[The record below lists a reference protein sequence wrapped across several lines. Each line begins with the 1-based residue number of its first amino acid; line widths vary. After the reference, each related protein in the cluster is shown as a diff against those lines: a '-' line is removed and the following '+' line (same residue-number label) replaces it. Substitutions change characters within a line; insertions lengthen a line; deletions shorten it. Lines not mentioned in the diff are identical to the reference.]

1 MLVNMLEDR
10 VLEKLSAS
18 ADRIA
23 MMLPPGEASVRK
35 ARVIFIAH

>member
-10 VLEKLSAS
+10 ALVKSIAS

-23 MMLPPGEASVRK
+23 MMLPPGESGVRK
-35 ARVIFIAH
+35 